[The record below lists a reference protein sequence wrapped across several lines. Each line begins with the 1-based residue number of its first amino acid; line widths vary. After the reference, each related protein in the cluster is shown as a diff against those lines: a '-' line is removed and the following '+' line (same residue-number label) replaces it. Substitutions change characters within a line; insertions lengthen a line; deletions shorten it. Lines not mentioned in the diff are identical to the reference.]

1 MFKAACPKSYSYAYD
16 DATSTFTC
24 TGADY
29 TVTFCPSSPSQ
40 KSSRDSTPMT
50 GGATS
55 QEGLA
60 GSEPG
65 FTYPG
70 STTGSDPSSGSVP
83 VTGSGGS
90 GSGEA
95 ILADGTWLA
104 GLAMGDSPRALCPSA
119 LITLSTLFTIL
130 SYLYL

>member
-1 MFKAACPKSYSYAYD
+1 MCFLIIDHVIC
-16 DATSTFTC
+16 
-24 TGADY
+24 
-29 TVTFCPSSPSQ
+29 SQ

-70 STTGSDPSSGSVP
+70 STTGSDPGSGSVP

-95 ILADGTWLA
+95 ILADGSWLA
-104 GLAMGDSPRALCPSA
+104 GLAMGGSPRTLITLCPSA